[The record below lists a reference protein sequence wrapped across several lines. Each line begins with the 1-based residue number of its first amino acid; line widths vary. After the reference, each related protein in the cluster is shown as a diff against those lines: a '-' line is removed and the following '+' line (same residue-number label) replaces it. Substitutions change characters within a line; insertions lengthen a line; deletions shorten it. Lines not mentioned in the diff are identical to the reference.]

1 LSAEGQRPTTPRASI
16 VVICYEMERAL
27 PRTLLSLSPQYQRNC
42 PPGTIEVIVVD
53 NGSRNPPRAEDFAH
67 LGLDLTIVHWPGGD
81 KSPVKAL
88 NHGIGL
94 ARAPLICAW
103 IDGARMAS
111 PGLVSA
117 SIAAAGLH
125 PRPVVATP
133 NYHIG
138 HETQI
143 AAARRGYD
151 EAEEDRL
158 LASVNWPETPERLFE
173 IGTAV
178 WGSGE
183 GQRMLESNALFL
195 TRAMWD
201 ELEGYDERFTSA
213 GGGASNVDV
222 FLRACA
228 APGTQLIRIRGE
240 ATFHQ
245 IHGGTTSNAAEGL
258 LDVALE
264 FSREYY
270 RLRRKP
276 IIAVRDPGWIYSS
289 ETGTLV

>member
-1 LSAEGQRPTTPRASI
+1 MSAETPGLTTPQASI
-16 VVICYEMERAL
+16 VVICYEMARAL
-27 PRTLLSLSPQYQRNC
+27 PRTLLSLSPQYQRDC
-42 PPGTIEVIVVD
+42 PPGMIEVIVID
-53 NGSRNPPRAEDFAH
+53 NGSRDPPRAEDFAH
-67 LGLDLTIVHWPGGD
+67 LGLDLRVIHWPPGD

-88 NHGIGL
+88 NHGLRL

-117 SIAAAGLH
+117 SIAAARLH

-143 AAARRGYD
+143 ALALKGHD
-151 EAEEDRL
+151 EAAEDRL
-158 LASVNWPETPERLFE
+158 LDSIGWPANPERLFE
-173 IGTAV
+173 ISTAV
-178 WGSGE
+178 WRSGE
-183 GQRMLESNALFL
+183 SERMLETNALFM

-201 ELEGYDERFTSA
+201 EFGGYDEGFTSA
-213 GGGASNVDV
+213 GGGAANCDI
-222 FLRACA
+222 FLRACEA
-228 APGTQLIRIRGE
+228 EGTQLIRIRGE

-245 IHGGTTSNAAEGL
+245 VHGGTTSNAGESG
-258 LDVALE
+258 LDVGMAI
-264 FSREYY
+264 SREYY

-276 IIAVRDPGWIYSS
+276 IVGVRSPGWIFDSG
-289 ETGTLV
+289 TGALV